1 MVNWCVR
8 GGAATGRAIWLAA
21 ALCLMPFVAAAQ
33 AEEPIPVEL
42 DQARLIKLPERA
54 STVVIGDPLI
64 ADLSIQPGGLAVIT
78 GKSYG
83 ATNVILVDKDGAVLA
98 EHTVMVRGPS
108 DPIVVV
114 YRGSSRETYSCAPE
128 CLPRITLGDE
138 EKYFG
143 AVLDESTTRANQAM
157 AAGALPD
164 ASSGARG
171 GGGGGSAV
179 NAPGG
184 GGVTI
189 TVQGGGATVNPASR
203 H

>member
-1 MVNWCVR
+1 MVHWCVR

-21 ALCLMPFVAAAQ
+21 ALCLMPFVAPAQ

-54 STVVIGDPLI
+54 TTVVIGDPLI

-78 GKSYG
+78 GKGFG
-83 ATNVILVDKDGAVLA
+83 ATNVIVLDKDGAVLA
-98 EHTVMVRGPS
+98 EHTVLVRGPS

-114 YRGSSRETYSCAPE
+114 YRGSTRETYSCAPE
-128 CLPRITLGDE
+128 CFPRITLGDNDD
-138 EKYFG
+138 YFSK
-143 AVLDESTTRANQAM
+143 VLDQSTTRNNQAT
-157 AAGALPD
+157 AAGALPNAGGG
-164 ASSGARG
+164 ASS
-171 GGGGGSAV
+171 GGSAV
-179 NAPGG
+179 NAPGSG

>member
-1 MVNWCVR
+1 MSHGCVR

-21 ALCLMPFVAAAQ
+21 ALCLVPLAAAAQ
-33 AEEPIPVEL
+33 PPGEAIPVEL
-42 DQARLIKLPERA
+42 DQARLIKLPERTA
-54 STVVIGDPLI
+54 TVVIGDPLI

-83 ATNVILVDKDGAVLA
+83 ATNVIVVDKDGAVLA
-98 EHTVMVRGPS
+98 EHTVLVRGPT

-114 YRGSSRETYSCAPE
+114 YRGATRETYSCAPE
-128 CLPRITLGDE
+128 CFPRITLGDYDE
-138 EKYFG
+138 YFG
-143 AVLDESTTRANQAM
+143 KTLDQSTTRANQAM
-157 AAGALPD
+157 AAGALPA
-164 ASSGARG
+164 ASGSGS
-171 GGGGGSAV
+171 GGGGSAV

-189 TVQGGGATVNPASR
+189 TVQGGGASVNPGSR

>member
-1 MVNWCVR
+1 MLHSCVR
-8 GGAATGRAIWLAA
+8 GGAAAGRAVWLAA

-33 AEEPIPVEL
+33 PGEPIPVEL
-42 DQARLIKLPERA
+42 DQARLVKLPERA
-54 STVVIGDPLI
+54 ATVVIGDPLI

-78 GKSYG
+78 GKGYG
-83 ATNVILVDKDGAVLA
+83 ATNVIVLDKNGAALA
-98 EHTVMVRGPS
+98 EHTVLVRGPT

-128 CLPRITLGDE
+128 CFPRITLGDD

-143 AVLDESTTRANQAM
+143 VVLDESTTRNNQAQAAGTPPA
-157 AAGALPD
+157 AAGA
-164 ASSGARG
+164 
-171 GGGGGSAV
+171 GGSAV
-179 NAPGG
+179 NAPGSGG

>member
-1 MVNWCVR
+1 MVYWCVR

-21 ALCLMPFVAAAQ
+21 ALCLMPFVAPAQ
-33 AEEPIPVEL
+33 AGEAIPVEL

-54 STVVIGDPLI
+54 TTVVIGDPLI

-83 ATNVILVDKDGAVLA
+83 ATNVIVVDKDGAVLA
-98 EHTVMVRGPS
+98 EHSVLVRGPS

-157 AAGALPD
+157 AAGALPA
-164 ASSGARG
+164 ASSG

-179 NAPGG
+179 NAPSG